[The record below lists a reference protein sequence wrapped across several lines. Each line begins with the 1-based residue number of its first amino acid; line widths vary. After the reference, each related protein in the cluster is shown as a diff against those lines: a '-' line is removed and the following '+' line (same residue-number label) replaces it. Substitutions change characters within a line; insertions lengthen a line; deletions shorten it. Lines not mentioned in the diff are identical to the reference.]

1 MYVLVTVSFIFMVD
15 IEVVEEAEVE
25 VNKLQLDERVGEVV
39 NGERGGRDE
48 S

>member
-1 MYVLVTVSFIFMVD
+1 MYVLVTVSFIIMVN
-15 IEVVEEAEVE
+15 IVVVEEAEVE